1 MYNNSPD
8 LKGMRV
14 LIVDDTPANI
24 DILRRILERESF
36 NTLMASDFQS
46 ALSAAASESP
56 DLILLDV
63 MLPGAD
69 GFEVCLQLKAN
80 PRTKHIP
87 VIFLSAQTDPDYIL
101 KGFSAG
107 GVDYIAKPFRAEET
121 LVRVETHLRLKKTLE
136 EKERLLRR
144 VAESEKLYRTIVET
158 IPEIIF
164 KLDPERNIIFANP
177 AFKFLGYDPGE
188 LIGQPVRCILAM
200 EDPETVLSALA
211 TQGVG
216 PLSTSNLEVKIK
228 NNPDSVL
235 ADEFETTDFLVD
247 SFGLWDVP
255 DEMVLKKNIE
265 KTFLG
270 ALCIGRLVSR

>member
-1 MYNNSPD
+1 MNNNDHD
-8 LKGMRV
+8 LKGMRI
-14 LIVDDTPANI
+14 LIVDDTPVDV
-24 DILRRILERESF
+24 DILRRILERKSF
-36 NTLMASDFQS
+36 TTAMASDFRS
-46 ALSAAASESP
+46 ALSAATENPP

-80 PRTKHIP
+80 PRTRHIP
-87 VIFLSAQTDPDYIL
+87 VVFLSAHTKPDYIIR
-101 KGFSAG
+101 GFSAG

-158 IPEIIF
+158 ISEIIF
-164 KLDPERNIIFANP
+164 KLDPERNILFANP
-177 AFKFLGYDPGE
+177 AFKFLGYDPSE
-188 LIGQPVRCILAM
+188 LIGQPIGRFLAT
-200 EDPETVLSALA
+200 EDLETLLPALA

-216 PLSTSNLEVKIK
+216 PLSTSRLEVKIK

-235 ADEFETTDFLVD
+235 ADEFETTSFLVD

-255 DEMVLKKNIE
+255 DEWVLRKNIE
-265 KTFLG
+265 KNFLG
-270 ALCIGRLVSR
+270 TLCIGRLVSR

>member
-1 MYNNSPD
+1 
-8 LKGMRV
+8 
-14 LIVDDTPANI
+14 
-24 DILRRILERESF
+24 
-36 NTLMASDFQS
+36 MASDFRS
-46 ALSAAASESP
+46 ALSVATGDPP

-80 PRTKHIP
+80 PRTRNIP
-87 VIFLSAQTDPDYIL
+87 VIFLSAQTDPDYIV

-107 GVDYIAKPFRAEET
+107 GVDYIAKPFRAKET
-121 LVRVETHLRLKKTLE
+121 LARVETHLRLKKTLE

-144 VAESEKLYRTIVET
+144 VAESEKIYRTIVET

-177 AFKFLGYDPGE
+177 AFKFLGYEPCE
-188 LIGQPVRCILAM
+188 LIGQPIGRFLAT
-200 EDPETVLSALA
+200 EDPETLLPALA

-228 NNPDSVL
+228 NHPDSVL
-235 ADEFETTDFLVD
+235 ADTFETTAFLVD

-255 DEMVLKKNIE
+255 DEWVLKKDIE
-265 KTFLG
+265 KNFLG
-270 ALCIGRLVSR
+270 TLCIGRSVSK

>member
-1 MYNNSPD
+1 MNNNNHD
-8 LKGMRV
+8 LKGMRI
-14 LIVDDTPANI
+14 LIVDDTPADV
-24 DILRRILERESF
+24 DILRRILERKSF
-36 NTLMASDFQS
+36 TTAMASDFRS
-46 ALSAAASESP
+46 ALSAATENPP

-80 PRTKHIP
+80 PRTRHIP
-87 VIFLSAQTDPDYIL
+87 VIFLSAHTKPDYIIR
-101 KGFSAG
+101 GFSVG
-107 GVDYIAKPFRAEET
+107 GSDYIAKPFRTEET

-158 IPEIIF
+158 ISEIIF
-164 KLDPERNIIFANP
+164 KLDPERNILFANT
-177 AFKFLGYDPGE
+177 AFKFLGYDPCE
-188 LIGQPVRCILAM
+188 LIGQPIGRFLAT
-200 EDPETVLSALA
+200 EDLETLLPALA

-216 PLSTSNLEVKIK
+216 PLSTFHLEVKIK

-235 ADEFETTDFLVD
+235 ADEFETTSFLVD

-255 DEMVLKKNIE
+255 DEWVLKKNIE
-265 KTFLG
+265 KNFLG
-270 ALCIGRLVSR
+270 TLCIGRLAFG